1 MKILKNFYHLSKKK
15 KETMTLLQNSL
26 AVVNSK
32 PKIQFKS
39 SSWFKSETKTV
50 KLFSEEPNLMSE
62 TKNKDLLKSIKE
74 ANKYLE
80 GDEKEEE
87 GKKRKREIE
96 QDEPKI
102 KKIKPLKAPPPKK
115 MEELQKKKSKY

>member
-1 MKILKNFYHLSKKK
+1 MKIQKNFCLLSKKK
-15 KETMTLLQNSL
+15 KEKMTLLQNSL
-26 AVVNSK
+26 AVVNGK
-32 PKIQFKS
+32 TKIQVKS

-80 GDEKEEE
+80 GNEE
-87 GKKRKREIE
+87 GKKRKRETE

>member
-87 GKKRKREIE
+87 GKKRKRETE